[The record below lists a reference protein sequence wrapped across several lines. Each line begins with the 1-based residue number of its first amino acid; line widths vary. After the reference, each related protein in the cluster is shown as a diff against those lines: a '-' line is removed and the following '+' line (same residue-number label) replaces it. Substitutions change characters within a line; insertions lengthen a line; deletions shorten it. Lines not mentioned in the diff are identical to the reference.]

1 MRRNAMNV
9 SYINP
14 FISSTIDTF
23 KTMLHADIQPGKPR
37 IKEDTTPTFD
47 ISGVI
52 GLSGDA
58 LGAIALSFPKVVAL
72 KIVSALLGT
81 SIKVVGPEL
90 TDGIGELANIISGYA
105 KQGLKEYHL
114 SISLPNVI
122 VGKNHSISAPTGVPT
137 VIVPFNSSFGE
148 FVLEISLKTK

>member
-1 MRRNAMNV
+1 MNV

-23 KTMLHADIQPGKPR
+23 KTMLHADITPGKPR
-37 IKEDTTPTFD
+37 LKEDALPTFD
-47 ISGVI
+47 VSGVI

-58 LGAIALSFPKVVAL
+58 LGAIVLSFPKLAAL
-72 KIVSALLGT
+72 KIVSALLGMP
-81 SIKVVGPEL
+81 IKVIGPEL

-105 KQGLKEYHL
+105 KKGLAEYHL

-122 VGKNHSISAPTGVPT
+122 VGKNHTISAPTGVAT
-137 VIVPFNSSFGE
+137 VVVPFNSSFGE